1 MRGRIHSFQS
11 LGTVDGPGLR
21 AVVFMQGCPLRCA
34 CCHNPDTWDMGG
46 GKEMSAQELFEKI
59 YRLRSYFGKEG
70 GVTASGGEP
79 LMQTE
84 FLIELFT
91 LCKKAGI
98 STALDTSGC
107 VYNEK
112 VEELL
117 GLTDIVLLD
126 YKYTNDADYKE
137 HVEMSKARVD
147 EFLEHLQRSGKRVW
161 IRNVVIPGLNDSET
175 SVDMIYALR
184 EKYNCIEKTEL
195 LPFRKLCLEKYHSL
209 GVDFPLENTPE
220 ASEELITRLKKDR

>member
-34 CCHNPDTWDMGG
+34 CCHNPDTWERSG
-46 GKEMSAQELFEKI
+46 GKEIDVQEVFDKI
-59 YRLRSYFGKEG
+59 YRLRSYLCNG
-70 GVTASGGEP
+70 GGMTASGGEP

-84 FLIELFT
+84 FLTELFA
-91 LCKKAGI
+91 LCKNAGI

-107 VYNEK
+107 IYNEK

-126 YKYTNDADYKE
+126 YKYTNEEDYIK
-137 HVEMSKARVD
+137 HVGMSKARVD
-147 EFLEHLQRSGKRVW
+147 EFLGHLQTLGKRVW
-161 IRNVVIPGLNDSET
+161 IRHVVIPGLNDSEE
-175 SVDMIYALR
+175 SVDKIYALA
-184 EKYNCIEKTEL
+184 EKYTCIEKTEL

-209 GVDFPLENTPE
+209 GVDFPIENTPE
-220 ASEELITRLKKDR
+220 ASEELMIKLKKDR

>member
-1 MRGRIHSFQS
+1 
-11 LGTVDGPGLR
+11 
-21 AVVFMQGCPLRCA
+21 
-34 CCHNPDTWDMGG
+34 
-46 GKEMSAQELFEKI
+46 MSAQELFDKI

-91 LCKKAGI
+91 LCKKASIG
-98 STALDTSGC
+98 TALDTSGC

-126 YKYTNDADYKE
+126 YKYTNDADYEE
-137 HVEMSKARVD
+137 HVGMSKARVD
-147 EFLEHLQRSGKRVW
+147 EFLEHLQRLGKRVW
-161 IRNVVIPGLNDSET
+161 IRNVVIPGLNDSEE